1 MSKQQHPAE
10 AQIQKAMEIQAELL
24 KRLQAVHKAA
34 KGRKDSRFPWCDL
47 SAIQE
52 TNRRLAEAVG
62 FNSPCG
68 EGSII
73 LAELSK

>member
-1 MSKQQHPAE
+1 MSKQPHPAE
-10 AQIQKAMEIQAELL
+10 AQIQKALEIQAELL
-24 KRLQAVHKAA
+24 KHLQAIHKAE
-34 KGRKDSRFPWCDL
+34 KGRKDPRYPWCGL
-47 SAIQE
+47 AAIQE

>member
-1 MSKQQHPAE
+1 MSKEIHPAE
-10 AQIQKAMEIQAELL
+10 PQVQEALRIQAELL
-24 KRLQAVHKAA
+24 KWLQAIHKME
-34 KGRKDSRFPWCDL
+34 KGRKETRHRWCDL
-47 SAIQE
+47 AAINE

-73 LAELSK
+73 LAELAK